1 MLGLGFKSIPVV
13 DENSRLIGEVTL
25 SDVEAAT
32 AEGEE

>member
-1 MLGLGFKSIPVV
+1 MLGQGFKSIPVV

-32 AEGEE
+32 AEAEE